1 MCKNRYCEE
10 QIIATLKEAEHGKVT
25 EVIRRHGIAQK
36 TYYNWKAKYGGLE
49 VSEARRLKALEDENR
64 RLLRALAEQRP
75 RFGYRRLHVLLE
87 QEGFEVNR
95 KRVWRALIVRIP
107 L

>member
-1 MCKNRYCEE
+1 MRKSRYSEE
-10 QIIATLKEAEHGKVT
+10 QIIAILKEAEHGKVT

-64 RLLRALAEQRP
+64 RLKKLVANQALDIA
-75 RFGYRRLHVLLE
+75 LLKE
-87 QEGFEVNR
+87 LLG
-95 KRVWRALIVRIP
+95 KDS
-107 L
+107 